1 MRNLFTNIEY
11 IKLMFSMIFGFG
23 TLTALL
29 LILDQALKGLG
40 YQNSGTITS
49 NIIISALLGGLVG
62 TFYFSFLLKK
72 TKAYRLVSGLS
83 TIVYIKVLWEV
94 F

>member
-40 YQNSGTITS
+40 Y
-49 NIIISALLGGLVG
+49 
-62 TFYFSFLLKK
+62 
-72 TKAYRLVSGLS
+72 
-83 TIVYIKVLWEV
+83 
-94 F
+94 